1 MGAAVRRRTGGAQ
14 PSGGIVQSTGSRPAS
29 TRAAFARLNGR
40 DPKNPREADSG
51 EDSVRLAQ
59 ELNPDVILMDVNMPG
74 IGGVKCLR
82 QIMSLSPEAKVIII
96 SGYLS
101 NGRVE
106 EAMTLGAKACL
117 TKPFR
122 FKELLTTVRNVLEK
136 DLK

>member
-1 MGAAVRRRTGGAQ
+1 
-14 PSGGIVQSTGSRPAS
+14 
-29 TRAAFARLNGR
+29 
-40 DPKNPREADSG
+40 
-51 EDSVRLAQ
+51 
-59 ELNPDVILMDVNMPG
+59 MPG

-106 EAMTLGAKACL
+106 EAMKLGAKACL